1 MKQTIEIWRTAQQS
15 GTEADQLRSLITEAD
30 ATVIGIGAGMP
41 AADGF
46 MYTGPRFEKPFA
58 DFIEKYHFYDM
69 LQGFL
74 ADFEDWPEYWAF
86 ESRFVLLNGIEQP
99 EGKLYHHFQQFL
111 DGQKINYTIINTNG
125 DNTLEKAH
133 FDRDRVFNYQG
144 QYSRLQ
150 CSKFC
155 TPVTY
160 RNDDLIR
167 QMVRDQRNMR
177 VPEDLIPR
185 CPNCGAPLEVNKRT
199 DAGMVEDA
207 EWHRESTLYHQFI
220 DKWAGKKVLFLEIGV
235 GNTTPWIIRQPFW
248 RMTSQ
253 NPNARY
259 VMVNQKDYQI
269 PEAVQNQSFRLTQDM
284 NDIIGNL

>member
-1 MKQTIEIWRTAQQS
+1 MKQTTEIWRTAQQS

-74 ADFEDWPEYWAF
+74 ADFEDWSEYWAF

-111 DGQKINYTIINTNG
+111 DGQKVNYTIINTNG

-144 QYSRLQ
+144 SIRG
-150 CSKFC
+150 CN
-155 TPVTY
+155 V
-160 RNDDLIR
+160 RNF
-167 QMVRDQRNMR
+167 VR
-177 VPEDLIPR
+177 P
-185 CPNCGAPLEVNKRT
+185 
-199 DAGMVEDA
+199 
-207 EWHRESTLYHQFI
+207 
-220 DKWAGKKVLFLEIGV
+220 
-235 GNTTPWIIRQPFW
+235 
-248 RMTSQ
+248 
-253 NPNARY
+253 
-259 VMVNQKDYQI
+259 
-269 PEAVQNQSFRLTQDM
+269 
-284 NDIIGNL
+284 